1 MCDPV
6 TITLAKMQ
14 AAGQIQSGRSA
25 QSRANME
32 ADALDFQGRMEQDQ
46 AQATAARIRR
56 EGAEA
61 RGAVLGAVAASGV
74 KVGEGSALDAER
86 QVMQDYTQDEYM
98 AILTGD
104 RRALGLKL
112 NADST
117 RRAGRDAKR
126 AGEINA
132 VTSLLSAGAQGMRAG
147 GWRSNGPGFSG
158 TQKAAPIESRT
169 ITFLPGRG

>member
-6 TITLAKMQ
+6 TITLAGMQ
-14 AAGQIQSGRSA
+14 AVSSIQQGRSA
-25 QSRANME
+25 QARANME
-32 ADALDFQGRMEQDQ
+32 GDRLDFQGRMEQDEAQ
-46 AQATAARIRR
+46 AQAARIRR
-56 EGAEA
+56 EGTQA

-126 AGEINA
+126 AGYINA
-132 VTSLLSAGAQGMRAG
+132 ATSLLSSGAQGMKAS

-158 TQKAAPIESRT
+158 TQAPAPVVNRDI
-169 ITFLPGRG
+169 PRG